1 MSARERVLAPRDEK
15 RGLNGGEAPALQIGR
30 LHEQH
35 HRMVGALCRLL
46 LRDPVEAEDAV
57 QQTFLSAFASLI
69 AGTVP
74 RQPAPWLATIARREC
89 WARTAQRRRRPL
101 PLEEAGDPAA
111 GTDALEDAI
120 RSADFAAL
128 WSAINALPRT
138 QRKAFLMRE
147 LSGLSYSEVAVALGV
162 TESAIESLLVRARRQ
177 LRDGLATTASTAN
190 IALTP
195 LLLLQQR
202 LLRLLGGNPAAR
214 TGAATAVGLPAAV
227 KLTATTAGIVAIGSV
242 GAGFK
247 ATLFSGHGPSRPS
260 LAVARQD
267 ASDPVP
273 DRTDQEHGPA
283 SSHVGGTLQTMT
295 RAGRSPSQSDHRT
308 LRRFPLP
315 STTPGPT
322 KPATKP
328 AGTSAS
334 DNTPSWLPRTVAAQD
349 PTEATPSASPSTDA
363 TPSET
368 TQTETTQTE
377 ASQTDR
383 SPTDTTSSDTAT
395 TETNPADT
403 TPTDTM
409 PTDTTSTD
417 TTSTDTPSPD
427 STPTP

>member
-1 MSARERVLAPRDEK
+1 MSAKESVLASRDEK
-15 RGLNGGEAPALQIGR
+15 RGLNGGESPALQIGR

-35 HRMVGALCRLL
+35 HRMVDALCRLL

-74 RQPAPWLATIARREC
+74 RQPAAWLAAIARREC

-111 GTDALEDAI
+111 GTDVFEDAI

-190 IALTP
+190 VALTP
-195 LLLLQQR
+195 LVFLQQR

-227 KLTATTAGIVAIGSV
+227 KLTATTAAVVAIGSV

-247 ATLFSGHGPSRPS
+247 ATLFSGHGPARPS
-260 LAVARQD
+260 LAIARQG
-267 ASDPVP
+267 ASGPVP
-273 DRTDQEHGPA
+273 DRTDQEHGPG
-283 SSHVGGTLQTMT
+283 SSHVVGTFQTMT
-295 RAGRSPSQSDHRT
+295 HAGRSLSESGHRAPGRFT
-308 LRRFPLP
+308 LS

-328 AGTSAS
+328 AATSPS
-334 DNTPSWLPRTVAAQD
+334 DNTPSEPPTTVAAHD
-349 PTEATPSASPSTDA
+349 PTEATPSAPPRTDA

-377 ASQTDR
+377 ASQTDG
-383 SPTDTTSSDTAT
+383 SPTDTTSSDSAT

-403 TPTDTM
+403 T
-409 PTDTTSTD
+409 DTTSTD
-417 TTSTDTPSPD
+417 TTYPD